1 MDSLFNRNTFAFNV
15 DTLFK
20 FNDIS
25 SNIQSHLFRVYS
37 SLMATC
43 MLATLGTMA
52 YINNSILVFNGL
64 FGSIIS
70 FSCILYIVFTSS
82 SAQNQ
87 HSATYNSQQA
97 KRFAALMLF
106 GYTTGNSIGPL
117 IDLVLF
123 MNPEIL
129 TSAVALTAIIFL
141 SFSLTALF
149 AKRRS
154 YLYLGG
160 ILGSTLNYLFWGSLI
175 NRFFGFQIMYDLQT
189 YLGLMV
195 FSGYVIFDTQVI
207 VEKAERGNG
216 DFVGHALD
224 LFLDFINILI
234 RIIKILADKE
244 NKKNKKSNRK

>member
-1 MDSLFNRNTFAFNV
+1 MDTLFNRSTFNV
-15 DTLFK
+15 DSIFK

-25 SNIQSHLFRVYS
+25 SDVQSHLFRVYS

-43 MLATLGTMA
+43 MLCTLGTLA
-52 YINNSILVFNGL
+52 YLNNSFIVLNGTL
-64 FGSIIS
+64 GSIIS
-70 FSCILYIVFTSS
+70 LGCIFYIVFTSS
-82 SAQNQ
+82 SANNRY
-87 HSATYNSQQA
+87 SATYTGQQT

-106 GYTTGNSIGPL
+106 GYTTGNSLGPL
-117 IDLVLF
+117 IDYV
-123 MNPEIL
+123 NYINSEIL
-129 TSAVALTAIIFL
+129 TSAVAMTAMIFL

-160 ILGSTLNYLFWGSLI
+160 ILGSTLNYLFWGSLL
-175 NRFFGFQIMYDLQT
+175 NRFFQFQLMYDIQT
-189 YLGLMV
+189 YLGLIV

-207 VEKAERGNG
+207 VEKAERGSG

-234 RIIKILADKE
+234 RIIQILAKKE
-244 NKKNKKSNRK
+244 NEKKKNNKSGR

>member
-1 MDSLFNRNTFAFNV
+1 
-15 DTLFK
+15 
-20 FNDIS
+20 
-25 SNIQSHLFRVYS
+25 
-37 SLMATC
+37 

-52 YINNSILVFNGL
+52 YINNSTFVFNGL

-70 FSCILYIVFTSS
+70 FSCIFYIIFTSS

-87 HSATYNSQQA
+87 HSATYSSQQA

-189 YLGLMV
+189 YLGLMI

>member
-1 MDSLFNRNTFAFNV
+1 MG
-15 DTLFK
+15 TLFK

-52 YINNSILVFNGL
+52 YINNSTFVFNGL

-70 FSCILYIVFTSS
+70 FSCIFYIIFTSS

-87 HSATYNSQQA
+87 HSATYSSQQA

-129 TSAVALTAIIFL
+129 TSAVALTAIIPVFFL
-141 SFSLTALF
+141 NSFICEEKKLF
-149 AKRRS
+149 VS
-154 YLYLGG
+154 WWY
-160 ILGSTLNYLFWGSLI
+160 
-175 NRFFGFQIMYDLQT
+175 
-189 YLGLMV
+189 
-195 FSGYVIFDTQVI
+195 
-207 VEKAERGNG
+207 
-216 DFVGHALD
+216 
-224 LFLDFINILI
+224 I
-234 RIIKILADKE
+234 R
-244 NKKNKKSNRK
+244 